1 MVIRKAGESD
11 INSLVDLRFAYLNCH
26 FGNLS
31 EEQESA
37 LQKQLPNYFKNHLN
51 QDFIAYIAETE
62 GQIISTSFL
71 VISEKPANPNFITGR
86 TGLFLNVFTY
96 PNYRK
101 QGIAT
106 EILNELI
113 KEAKNHNLA
122 YIELSSTEEG
132 RPIYNKLG
140 FKEKTNDCTEMRL
153 SL

>member
-11 INSLVDLRFAYLNCH
+11 INSLVDLRFSYLNCH
-26 FGNLS
+26 FGNLT

-37 LQKQLPNYFKNHLN
+37 LQEQLPNYFKNHLN
-51 QDFIAYIAETE
+51 QDFLAYIAETD
-62 GQIISTSFL
+62 GKIVSTAFL

-96 PNYRK
+96 PDYRK

-106 EILNELI
+106 GILNELI
-113 KEAKNHNLA
+113 KEVKNHNLT
-122 YIELSSTEEG
+122 YIELSATEDG

-140 FKEKTNDCTEMRL
+140 FEEKTTDCTEMRL
-153 SL
+153 YL